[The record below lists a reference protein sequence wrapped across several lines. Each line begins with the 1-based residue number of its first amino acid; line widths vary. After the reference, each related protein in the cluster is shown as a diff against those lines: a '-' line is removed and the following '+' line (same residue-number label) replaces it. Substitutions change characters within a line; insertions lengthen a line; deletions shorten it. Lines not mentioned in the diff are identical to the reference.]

1 MLARAD
7 GERYGDSEAAAPF
20 PGLVSLG
27 TLDDSRLLLNL
38 EAVPGIVS
46 LSGAAADRDAV
57 FASVA
62 AELATSGWSDRMT
75 VTLVGFGEELTA
87 IAPTRL
93 RHLDGVPALLE
104 TMEAE
109 TRQRRGALGTAGHDS
124 VLTGRTGPAQH
135 TRWAPHLVLL
145 AAEPTAEE
153 ATRLAELAADAP
165 RLGFGYFIG
174 TESGELPGAAWEME
188 ITPEGRLL
196 APLLGLELDAQRVEA
211 AEQRAL
217 VDLFTT
223 ADPDHEP
230 EPGAAPP
237 PFLVDVT
244 EQGRPAVYARM
255 VGPYEIIGIDA
266 PDGSRSLLLHEALA
280 QLLLHREGVHV
291 RVLASALWPRGVTE
305 DVRDA
310 LVDRLRDW
318 LGTDEDGTPRLTT
331 DEAGRLH
338 LAKSV
343 VSDLDVLRSLY
354 HEATQGAVPPTVPC
368 AAGPSPT
375 PSAWSGARSS
385 PTGPRDGTAG
395 SRTRSSTPSSRSSSP
410 TSASP
415 SPPSTWR
422 RSVPARPSRRWS
434 APCPPP
440 PTTSASG
447 TNCSAPPTRAATP
460 RPSLAAPPTW

>member
-1 MLARAD
+1 
-7 GERYGDSEAAAPF
+7 
-20 PGLVSLG
+20 
-27 TLDDSRLLLNL
+27 
-38 EAVPGIVS
+38 
-46 LSGAAADRDAV
+46 
-57 FASVA
+57 
-62 AELATSGWSDRMT
+62 
-75 VTLVGFGEELTA
+75 
-87 IAPTRL
+87 
-93 RHLDGVPALLE
+93 
-104 TMEAE
+104 
-109 TRQRRGALGTAGHDS
+109 
-124 VLTGRTGPAQH
+124 
-135 TRWAPHLVLL
+135 
-145 AAEPTAEE
+145 
-153 ATRLAELAADAP
+153 
-165 RLGFGYFIG
+165 
-174 TESGELPGAAWEME
+174 ME

-354 HEATQGAVPPTVPC
+354 HEATQGRGATDRAVRGRALTDALGLVR
-368 AAGPSPT
+368 GPLLADRPE
-375 PSAWSGARSS
+375 G
-385 PTGPRDGTAG
+385 GTAG

-422 RSVPARPSRRWS
+422 RSAARPSRRWS

-460 RPSLAAPPTW
+460 RPSPAAPPTW